1 MEGIM
6 ANKQF
11 SNKVKREIEY
21 TITTYLERRLRISC
35 DLLKNDLKDK
45 AVSLDEFVSEL
56 QETNRILDN
65 LRRDITR
72 SREKFLYE
80 ESINLR
86 RINLVDQ
93 ISHQVIPSDDNINEM
108 LTLVK
113 YYLNNYSLP
122 NDESFNESLFLRY
135 AMMKLSHDKND
146 NIKEKA
152 LKYFDYLSCNKDICF
167 SECISGRI
175 SFGYGSI
182 VLISNQ
188 DGKVVFMLDNDK
200 KVSISYSLFD
210 DFILFRDSLY
220 LVQFC
225 DTLIP
230 LREVDG
236 YYHDFLDTG
245 KIYQTSTPSRD
256 DYIEITKSLN
266 EYLEESDILSFSSQI
281 FSIKEMEILTN
292 LINNTD
298 NYRDRESYKKRTIT
312 KKNNGN

>member
-35 DLLKNDLKDK
+35 DLLKNNLKDK

-86 RINLVDQ
+86 RINLVEQ

-122 NDESFNESLFLRY
+122 NDESFNESFEVVPELKLPFNGSGTETLSETWLLTSPARYLRIAVTETNSDFRKFWHAAEFL
-135 AMMKLSHDKND
+135 S
-146 NIKEKA
+146 
-152 LKYFDYLSCNKDICF
+152 
-167 SECISGRI
+167 
-175 SFGYGSI
+175 
-182 VLISNQ
+182 
-188 DGKVVFMLDNDK
+188 
-200 KVSISYSLFD
+200 
-210 DFILFRDSLY
+210 
-220 LVQFC
+220 
-225 DTLIP
+225 P
-230 LREVDG
+230 
-236 YYHDFLDTG
+236 
-245 KIYQTSTPSRD
+245 
-256 DYIEITKSLN
+256 
-266 EYLEESDILSFSSQI
+266 
-281 FSIKEMEILTN
+281 
-292 LINNTD
+292 
-298 NYRDRESYKKRTIT
+298 
-312 KKNNGN
+312 